1 VAVKYWA
8 EIVRETPAAK
18 NLCNE
23 QVFYAVRV
31 FKGDTNDPSVEFQL
45 ESFNRIELSGS
56 DSRRAVVTTKN
67 VKDLSEGEVIKT
79 GDPFRKPLD
88 RDYFRVAFTASKPA
102 TYTPQFTIK
111 VYTPFQS
118 IIPGLSNAS
127 TSSLVASTEQT
138 DINNG
143 ATRVNIIA
151 PRQNTTFNWGQ
162 IGYNPAKWQTVT
174 IPTISFTKAPV
185 APDRPDAIAESAPN
199 TIDGWTW
206 DECTGKRWVGVFAS
220 YRYVLTKSPHT
231 VASFDATKNS
241 ANVDGNYS
249 KQIKYR
255 IQALSQ
261 ADLKAYPNATFAE
274 HKTAE
279 RVKVIWTASGW
290 DWASS
295 GKAFVD
301 PKTVKPSITAQ
312 SYKNEAIATRK
323 KFSVSVCPGRGGTGP
338 TNPPPVTVKPTPE
351 RVKQAENFN
360 PYPHIS
366 TRHFA
371 SRIWKDSPR
380 VSADNEYD
388 QLASFYI
395 DPEIVSLPDKK
406 LDKLPGG
413 TSAALNRFW
422 GFRFLYNPQYVSYN
436 MSSNNKVDW
445 TRPNENDAVLV
456 ASGIGG
462 SITVNILLDRV
473 ADMNTMR
480 AWKESGKTLSLQG
493 IYPTGMT
500 DEQCA
505 GILHRGTEYD
515 LEYLYRVINGNPQQ
529 VTLMGLDPE
538 DGLELFSANMG
549 YLTQLPFI
557 FKVSERMRYKV
568 IMQSISVEHSMFTRE
583 MIPIRSV
590 VQINLERLPDLET
603 SFDNYARAE
612 ELNRVTPVINSSYGG
627 SGRFGTSGTQ

>member
-1 VAVKYWA
+1 
-8 EIVRETPAAK
+8 
-18 NLCNE
+18 
-23 QVFYAVRV
+23 
-31 FKGDTNDPSVEFQL
+31 
-45 ESFNRIELSGS
+45 
-56 DSRRAVVTTKN
+56 VVTTKN
-67 VKDLSEGEVIKT
+67 VKDLTEGAVIRT
-79 GDPFRKPLD
+79 DDPFRKPLD
-88 RDYFRVAFTASKPA
+88 RDYFRVAFTSSKPN

-111 VYTPFQS
+111 VYEPFQS
-118 IIPGLSNAS
+118 IIPGVSNAS
-127 TSSLVASTEQT
+127 TSQLRASTEQA

-143 ATRVNIIA
+143 ASRVSIIA
-151 PRQNTTFNWGQ
+151 PRQNNTFNWGQ

-174 IPTISFTKAPV
+174 IPAIQFTKAPV
-185 APDRPDAIAESAPN
+185 TPDRPDAIAEAAPN

-220 YRYVLTKSPHT
+220 YRYVLTKSPYT
-231 VASFDATKNS
+231 VATFDATKNS
-241 ANVDGNYS
+241 PNVDGSYS

-261 ADLKAYPNATFAE
+261 TDIKAFPNATFAE
-274 HKTAE
+274 HKEAN
-279 RVKVIWTASGW
+279 RVKVIWSASGW
-290 DWASS
+290 DWAST

-312 SYKNEAIATRK
+312 SYRNEAIATRK
-323 KFSVSVCPGRGGTGP
+323 KFSVSICPGSSGSGP
-338 TNPPPVTVKPTPE
+338 KNPPPVTVKPTPE
-351 RVKQAENFN
+351 TVKAASNFN

-371 SRIWKDSPR
+371 GRIWNDADR
-380 VSADNEYD
+380 INEDNEYD
-388 QLASFYI
+388 QLASFYV
-395 DPEIVSLPDKK
+395 DPEIVSLPNKK

-413 TSAALNRFW
+413 SSAELTRFW

-473 ADMNTMR
+473 ADMTTMR
-480 AWKESGKTLSLQG
+480 AWEASGRTASLQG

-515 LEYLYRVINGNPQQ
+515 LEYLFRVINGNPQE
-529 VTLMGLDPE
+529 VTLMGSDPT
-538 DGLELFSANMG
+538 DGLELLSANMG

-590 VQINLERLPDLET
+590 VQINLERLPDLAS
-603 SFDNYARAE
+603 SFDNFKTAE
-612 ELNRVTPVINSSYGG
+612 ELNRVTPIIKSISRGGGGRGSSVAL
-627 SGRFGTSGTQ
+627 